1 MYMYL
6 FVTTHR
12 VVTLS
17 GKWLLWLQE
26 IDAHLERVT
35 DQGYSAIVGLGQ
47 KAFKHATNVVV
58 TTAIKV

>member
-17 GKWLLWLQE
+17 WLLWLQE